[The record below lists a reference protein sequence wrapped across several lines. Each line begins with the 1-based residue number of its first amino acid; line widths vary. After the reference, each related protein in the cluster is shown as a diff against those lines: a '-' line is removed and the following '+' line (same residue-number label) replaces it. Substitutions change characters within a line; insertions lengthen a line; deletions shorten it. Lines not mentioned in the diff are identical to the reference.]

1 MHCEDLVLIKRPVVI
16 GTPRPLSKH
25 SARNRK
31 TCRTLLV
38 EDVGFLQ
45 VLLVNLLAT
54 NRRISFCLARLL
66 TLQLAGG
73 TEVGSP
79 GRIRPPTFRLTLV
92 SHAAKS
98 RVLLVPVLWD

>member
-45 VLLVNLLAT
+45 VLLAALLAT
-54 NRRISFCLARLL
+54 NPRIADAATGWRDGSWLL
-66 TLQLAGG
+66 GEDSTSNISVN
-73 TEVGSP
+73 TREP
-79 GRIRPPTFRLTLV
+79 RC
-92 SHAAKS
+92 
-98 RVLLVPVLWD
+98 